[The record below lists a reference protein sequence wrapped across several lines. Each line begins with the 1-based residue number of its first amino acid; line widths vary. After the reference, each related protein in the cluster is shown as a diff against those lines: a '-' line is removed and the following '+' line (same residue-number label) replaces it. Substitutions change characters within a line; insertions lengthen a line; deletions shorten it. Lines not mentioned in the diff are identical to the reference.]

1 MAIGKPV
8 PYHALESQMLFN
20 DACLKLELLDR
31 QGLLRLARFEP
42 RGWSSPYSTDYAAVV
57 DGHDE
62 IVFSLFDEMR
72 GDLMR
77 ALHTSSGLPMKH
89 WAQQFWEPTF
99 H

>member
-1 MAIGKPV
+1 
-8 PYHALESQMLFN
+8 
-20 DACLKLELLDR
+20 
-31 QGLLRLARFEP
+31 
-42 RGWSSPYSTDYAAVV
+42 
-57 DGHDE
+57 
-62 IVFSLFDEMR
+62 VFSLFDEMR